1 MNTFIWP
8 VTLNE
13 KRLRG
18 IYKRRVEVIEQ
29 WDNQTLISITTEKGK
44 ITITTDEIKR
54 ILSWLEKKGE

>member
-8 VTLNE
+8 VILYE

-54 ILSWLEKKGE
+54 FLSWLEKRGK